1 MQHWPAV
8 KQIRQVLMRYFQ

>member
-8 KQIRQVLMRYFQ
+8 TAFSVWHVS